1 MLLVALMNVPPGLKE
16 CYSFFLEIKV
26 TIFSRE
32 KKNNHKLKYLI
43 KFDMKLLT
51 MFSSPSSCGGYLDCE
66 KHKPI

>member
-1 MLLVALMNVPPGLKE
+1 MCLQDRKNVTLSFLKLKLR
-16 CYSFFLEIKV
+16 FF
-26 TIFSRE
+26 RG